1 MLFLR
6 QYLLQAVYAHVI
18 EQVKSNK
25 NMQVTS
31 LFSLVYVIKY
41 EEIMTFKTIFP
52 EIQGKQAMD

>member
-6 QYLLQAVYAHVI
+6 QYLLHAVYAHVI

-52 EIQGKQAMD
+52 EVQGK